1 MTYEEV
7 VAEANEAAAK
17 LAILILITI
26 CVLPLVISLV
36 DSMITCS
43 AKEKELKIKFDTF
56 MSFYEIAPHKW
67 TTYGYY
73 VVYHA
78 SSQELYE
85 FSFKFIDSLRY
96 EHWRK
101 KKDKEARK
109 RIAAESYVKKYSDV
123 IEYIKNDISD
133 FRQQNQSFIDDK
145 MQEIRKYQNIGRK
158 E

>member
-56 MSFYEIAPHKW
+56 E
-67 TTYGYY
+67 
-73 VVYHA
+73 
-78 SSQELYE
+78 EE
-85 FSFKFIDSLRY
+85 D
-96 EHWRK
+96 E
-101 KKDKEARK
+101 
-109 RIAAESYVKKYSDV
+109 
-123 IEYIKNDISD
+123 
-133 FRQQNQSFIDDK
+133 
-145 MQEIRKYQNIGRK
+145 
-158 E
+158 